1 MINSNILGII
11 LILAGILFVM
21 GGLYKR
27 KFEKKEGILDSFS
40 DGQNI
45 QSFVFGGVLIFLG
58 IIKLFL

>member
-1 MINSNILGII
+1 M
-11 LILAGILFVM
+11 AGILFVI